1 MDIEKEM
8 PLKNY
13 QKEREKLKDRFS
25 IGSYIYDLAV
35 QRFIIERDPKKT
47 SKPIHYYLAVLNDEY
62 TFNGKY
68 QNEEPVYEKDE
79 NGNELITFISLDTIT
94 EELQSKIEDEV
105 KKLLSNLK
113 KETLSPLHLS
123 NSCGYKKVNV
133 CPFFQTICGKNIPK
147 TNSCLTYVN
156 NPFGF
161 VKEDKTRIRGL
172 DLINEGYLDLLDIKE
187 NWITN
192 ENHKIQ
198 RECYKNHTV
207 FLQKEKIKTALDSLE
222 YPIYHLDFE
231 TFPSPIP
238 RFKGEHPYT
247 QSPFE
252 FSLHIEREPG
262 VCDKTKDNVVF
273 LAKTMQDE
281 RLELIKTLLANVDP
295 NKGTLFAQNVAFEKG
310 RLKELAT
317 VFKEYQEPLLALANR
332 GFDLLWIVNNNKE
345 FYKQKGFSEKES
357 ETFNF
362 YDERLSGS
370 FSIKKTLPVFSNLS
384 YKDLEIQNGT
394 EALIVYANYK
404 KMSKEEFKKQTEALK
419 KYCSQDTW
427 AMVEILNALR
437 KMVQ

>member
-1 MDIEKEM
+1 MHIEK
-8 PLKNY
+8 
-13 QKEREKLKDRFS
+13 
-25 IGSYIYDLAV
+25 
-35 QRFIIERDPKKT
+35 
-47 SKPIHYYLAVLNDEY
+47 
-62 TFNGKY
+62 
-68 QNEEPVYEKDE
+68 
-79 NGNELITFISLDTIT
+79 
-94 EELQSKIEDEV
+94 
-105 KKLLSNLK
+105 
-113 KETLSPLHLS
+113 
-123 NSCGYKKVNV
+123 
-133 CPFFQTICGKNIPK
+133 
-147 TNSCLTYVN
+147 
-156 NPFGF
+156 
-161 VKEDKTRIRGL
+161 
-172 DLINEGYLDLLDIKE
+172 
-187 NWITN
+187 
-192 ENHKIQ
+192 
-198 RECYKNHTV
+198 
-207 FLQKEKIKTALDSLE
+207 
-222 YPIYHLDFE
+222 
-231 TFPSPIP
+231 
-238 RFKGEHPYT
+238 
-247 QSPFE
+247 
-252 FSLHIEREPG
+252 EPG

-317 VFKEYQEPLLALANR
+317 VFKEYQEPLLALVNR

>member
-1 MDIEKEM
+1 M
-8 PLKNY
+8 
-13 QKEREKLKDRFS
+13 
-25 IGSYIYDLAV
+25 
-35 QRFIIERDPKKT
+35 
-47 SKPIHYYLAVLNDEY
+47 
-62 TFNGKY
+62 
-68 QNEEPVYEKDE
+68 YEKDE

-94 EELQSKIEDEV
+94 EELQPKIEDEV

-133 CPFFQTICGKNIPK
+133 CPFFQTVCGKNIPK

-156 NPFGF
+156 NSFGF

-172 DLINEGYLDLLDIKE
+172 DLINAGYLDLLDIKE

-252 FSLHIEREPG
+252 FSLHIEKEPG

-437 KMVQ
+437 KMIQ